1 MIEGNLDDI
10 EREKKEL
17 REMVS
22 ARLWDVSD
30 ATVIAFERGKRLFSA
45 NVPQSSSNS
54 LSSTCKLRVT
64 VMSLMEK
71 NVNL

>member
-45 NVPQSSSNS
+45 NVPQSSTNS
-54 LSSTCKLRVT
+54 LF
-64 VMSLMEK
+64 
-71 NVNL
+71 NL